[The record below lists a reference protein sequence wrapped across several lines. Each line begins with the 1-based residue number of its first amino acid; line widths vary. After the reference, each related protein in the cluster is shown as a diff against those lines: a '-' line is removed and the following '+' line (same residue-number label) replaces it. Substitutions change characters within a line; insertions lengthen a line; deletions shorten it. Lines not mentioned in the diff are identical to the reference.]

1 MARMT
6 IDELAR
12 AADITTRNVR
22 AYQDRG
28 LLPPPQKLG
37 RTGYYG
43 DLHLAR
49 LRVIARLLARGFS
62 LQSIGDLFSTW
73 EEGKSL
79 ADVLGFEE
87 AFFGSSGTD
96 QVVHITEDD
105 LEEWYGE
112 FNIVLANRAADM
124 GLLKRT
130 EDGYDVPNV
139 QIIEIG
145 RALVSAGYDLN
156 QLLDE
161 TRRLQHEA
169 KIIAKRWLDL
179 WEQQV
184 WGPYVAAGSPPE
196 KLNEI
201 TNAMDQLREVP
212 ALAAATMVR
221 DAMRNEADSRMA
233 KLIAST
239 HERAVGKPAAD
250 SLAPT

>member
-1 MARMT
+1 MT

-49 LRVIARLLARGFS
+49 LRVITRLLARGFS
-62 LQSIGDLFSTW
+62 LQSIGDLFTTW

-79 ADVLGFEE
+79 GDVMGFEE
-87 AFFGSSGTD
+87 AFFGLSGTD
-96 QVVHITEDD
+96 RVVHITKED

-112 FNIVLANRAADM
+112 FDIVMANRAADM

-130 EDGYDVPNV
+130 DDGYDVPNV
-139 QIIEIG
+139 QLIEIG
-145 RALVSAGYDLN
+145 RALVSAGYDLSKV
-156 QLLDE
+156 LDE
-161 TRRLQHEA
+161 TRRLQLEA
-169 KIIAKRWLDL
+169 KVIAKRWLDL

-184 WGPYVAAGSPPE
+184 WEPYVAAGSPPE
-196 KLNEI
+196 RLNEI
-201 TNAMDQLREVP
+201 TKAMDQLREIP
-212 ALAAATMVR
+212 ALAAANMVG
-221 DAMRNEADSRMA
+221 DAMRNEADSRIA
-233 KLIAST
+233 KLIASV
-239 HERAVGKPAAD
+239 HEHAVTKPPARKEAA
-250 SLAPT
+250 S